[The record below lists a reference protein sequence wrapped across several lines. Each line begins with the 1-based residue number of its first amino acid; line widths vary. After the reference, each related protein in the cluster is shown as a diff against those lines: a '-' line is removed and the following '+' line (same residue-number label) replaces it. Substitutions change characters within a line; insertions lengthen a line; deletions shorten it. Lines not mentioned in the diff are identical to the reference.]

1 MIHRL
6 VPNQFVIFLSFTV
19 LLMTMFLFQTTI
31 WFSFLGEIPSPN
43 LWMPIFVY
51 LMMNREGSKRLL
63 WFGAV
68 YLLFLT
74 CSVAMPLQTF
84 TSLSGTFFIIYFIQS
99 RFSTLSIFDLVLF
112 SSGAILTFPLLYS
125 LISYLTISVFHFD
138 LLYHLGSLLLS
149 FPIIPVVLMFCR
161 KIDKVFNPYSSVN
174 TLVLEL

>member
-1 MIHRL
+1 MIRQM
-6 VPNQFVIFLSFTV
+6 VPNQLLIFLVFTA
-19 LLMTMFLFQTTI
+19 LLVTTFLFQTTI
-31 WFSFLGEIPSPN
+31 WFSLLGEIPSPN

-51 LMMNREGSKRLL
+51 LMMNRESTKRLF
-63 WFGAV
+63 WFACI

-84 TSLSGTFFIIYFIQS
+84 VSLSGTFFIIHFIQS

-125 LISYLTISVFHFD
+125 LISFMTTSSFYFD
-138 LLYHLGSLLLS
+138 WIYHLCSLLLS
-149 FPIIPVVLMFCR
+149 FPLIPAILMFCR
-161 KIDKVFNPYSSVN
+161 KFDKVFNPYSSAD